1 LALDYDPSRARPQR
15 PKGHEEH
22 GQPFRTV
29 DKSARQ
35 AWYTSDI
42 PKIDQTKKTAARH
55 EKRAAGSGDATAARK
70 YRMPFSGD
78 IRVGKRGQIVLPA
91 ALRRELGIEDGS
103 KLAVNADGEGRIV
116 LEPVPSDPI
125 RRFIEAGRGV

>member
-1 LALDYDPSRARPQR
+1 
-15 PKGHEEH
+15 
-22 GQPFRTV
+22 
-29 DKSARQ
+29 
-35 AWYTSDI
+35 
-42 PKIDQTKKTAARH
+42 
-55 EKRAAGSGDATAARK
+55 
-70 YRMPFSGD
+70 MPFSGD

-103 KLAVNADGEGRIV
+103 KLAVRADDEGRIV